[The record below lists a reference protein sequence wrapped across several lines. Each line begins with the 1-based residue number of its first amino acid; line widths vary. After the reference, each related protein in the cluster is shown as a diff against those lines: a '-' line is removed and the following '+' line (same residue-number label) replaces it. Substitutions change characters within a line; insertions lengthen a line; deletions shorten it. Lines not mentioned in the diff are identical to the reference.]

1 MTMFSRLATVLAL
14 ATLGVGAV
22 SVEAQQPKRGGILDI
37 NNYADPARLDPHTE
51 SSLSSLLAV
60 AGVYSQLVMVDP
72 EKPTDI
78 VPDLAERYEVSRDG
92 KTYTFHL
99 RRGVKWHDTTPFSAA
114 DVKATIDRLL
124 DPNFRGPRC
133 SAMLKPMVDRF
144 EVVDDATVRFVLK
157 DSFPTFLNSIGSGW
171 CLIAAKHILE
181 RDGDLVQAKSQIG
194 TGPFK
199 FKRYVRDSVIE
210 WERNPNYYD
219 SRYPYLDGVRIFILK
234 DAARRSFAA
243 KSGQLHFQVYP
254 PLSEREMQDMRR
266 QRGDALEFVKWPE
279 GSVWTVHFNTTK
291 PPFDNRD
298 MRRAVFLVL
307 NRQEL
312 IRKAYDNLGLPC
324 VILDPQIYGDFALSL
339 SEVGATP
346 GCRQPKEADIEEA
359 RRLVARHYPNGLDI
373 EVSGRAAANNLD
385 DTQLVASELNRI
397 GIRTTVKALEGASA
411 FKAYAEGNFT
421 LIGAQIN
428 TPSLNEPSS
437 LFDLLYHSTGSRNYG
452 QFKDAKVDR
461 LIEQAR
467 REPDVAKRR
476 SIYQELQRYILT
488 EEPGGGVIVGA
499 PYGYFL
505 RDRRV
510 RNLVLAPNLYS
521 NNSFMK
527 VWLDQ

>member
-1 MTMFSRLATVLAL
+1 VLAS
-14 ATLGVGAV
+14 AV
-22 SVEAQQPKRGGILDI
+22 LLTVSAAAQQPKRGGVLDI
-37 NNYADPARLDPHTE
+37 NNYADPGRLDPHTE

-60 AGVYSQLVMVDP
+60 AGVYSQLLMVDP
-72 EKPTDI
+72 EKPTEI
-78 VPDLAERYEVSRDG
+78 VPDLAERYEASRDG

-99 RRGVKWHDTTPFSAA
+99 RRGVKWHDGAPFSAA
-114 DVKATIDRLL
+114 DVKATMDRLL
-124 DPNFRGPRC
+124 EPSFRGPRC

-144 EVVDDATVRFVLK
+144 EVVDDFTVRFVLK
-157 DSFPTFLNSIGSGW
+157 DSFPTFVHSIGSGW
-171 CLIAAKHILE
+171 CLIAAKHVLE
-181 RDGDLVQAKSQIG
+181 RDGDLVQPKSQVG

-199 FKRYVRDSVIE
+199 FKRYVRDSIVE
-210 WERNPNYYD
+210 WERNPAYYD

-234 DAARRSFAA
+234 DAARRAFAA
-243 KSGQLHFQVYP
+243 KAGQLHFQVYP
-254 PLSEREMQDMRR
+254 PLSEREMQDLRR
-266 QRGDALEFVKWPE
+266 QRGDALDFVKWPE

-298 MRRAVFLVL
+298 LRRAVFLVL

-324 VILDPQIYGDFALSL
+324 VVLDPQIYGDFALPAA
-339 SEVGATP
+339 EVTATP

-359 RRLVARHYPNGLDI
+359 RRLVARHHPNGVDI
-373 EVSGRAAANNLD
+373 EVVGRAAGNNLD
-385 DTQLVASELNRI
+385 DTQLVASELTRI

-437 LFDLLYHSTGSRNYG
+437 LFDLLYHSTGARNYG
-452 QFKDAKVDR
+452 RFKDAKFDR

-467 REPDVAKRR
+467 KEPDVAKRR
-476 SIYQELQRYILT
+476 AIYYELQRYILT

-521 NNSFMK
+521 NNTFMR

>member
-1 MTMFSRLATVLAL
+1 MITRRRLVTLVAL
-14 ATLGVGAV
+14 AALTALAAPVG
-22 SVEAQQPKRGGILDI
+22 AQQPKRGGVLDI

-60 AGVYSQLVMVDP
+60 AGVYSQLLMVDP
-72 EKPTDI
+72 EKPTQL
-78 VPDLAERYEVSRDG
+78 VPDLAERYDVSRDG
-92 KTYTFHL
+92 RTYTFHL
-99 RRGVKWHDTTPFSAA
+99 RRGVKWHDGAPFTAA
-114 DVKATIDRLL
+114 DVKATVDRLL
-124 DPNFRGPRC
+124 APDFRGPRC
-133 SAMLKPMVDRF
+133 GAMLKPMVERF
-144 EVVDDATVRFVLK
+144 EVVDDFTVRFVLK
-157 DSFPTFLNSIGSGW
+157 DSFHTFLNSIGSGW
-171 CLIAAKHILE
+171 CLIAAKHVLE

-210 WERNPNYYD
+210 WERNPDYYD

-234 DAARRSFAA
+234 DAARRAFAA

-266 QRGDALEFVKWPE
+266 QRGDALDFIKWPE
-279 GSVWTVHFNTTK
+279 GSVWTVHFNTTRS
-291 PPFDNRD
+291 PFDNRD
-298 MRRAVFLVL
+298 LRRAVFLAL

-312 IRKAYDNLGLPC
+312 IRKAYDDLGLPC
-324 VILDPQIYGDFALSL
+324 VVLDPQIYGDFALPL
-339 SEVGATP
+339 DEVRATA
-346 GCRQPKEADIEEA
+346 GCRQPKEADLEEA

-373 EVSGRAAANNLD
+373 EVVGRAAANNLD
-385 DTQLVASELNRI
+385 DTQLVAAELNKI
-397 GIRTTVKALEGASA
+397 GIRTTLKALEGASA

-437 LFDLLYHSTGSRNYG
+437 LFDLLYHSTGARNYG
-452 QFKDAKVDR
+452 RFKDQKMDR

-476 SIYQELQRYILT
+476 TLYHELQRYILS

-505 RDRRV
+505 RDKRV

-527 VWLDQ
+527 VWLDR